1 MLEPEAQAGTT
12 RGGLVRK
19 PAKTAALL
27 VGLGVGAAAGPSLGP
42 AAAWSGIAIAALG
55 VALFLLGTRE
65 SDLVGDGGIDDEEE
79 AEMPDDGAATAV
91 ERRPRIRQRSTFAH
105 LGPHVEQILRL
116 AEEQASTIVKDARR
130 ESERLVAAA
139 RREADAHL
147 NLAREQ
153 TAGLA
158 GAHQDLS
165 SIPPTQTPPSGEDP
179 GRRH

>member
-12 RGGLVRK
+12 RGGIVRK

-42 AAAWSGIAIAALG
+42 AAAWSGVAIAALG
-55 VALFLLGTRE
+55 VALLLVGTRGP
-65 SDLVGDGGIDDEEE
+65 DLVRDGVIDDEEE
-79 AEMPDDGAATAV
+79 GEVPDGGAATAV
-91 ERRPRIRQRSTFAH
+91 ERRPRNRQRSTFAH

-116 AEEQASTIVKDARR
+116 AEEQASTIVEDARL

-153 TAGLA
+153 TAGFT

-165 SIPPTQTPPSGEDP
+165 PIPPTQAPPSGKDP
-179 GRRH
+179 S

>member
-1 MLEPEAQAGTT
+1 M
-12 RGGLVRK
+12 RK

-42 AAAWSGIAIAALG
+42 AAAWSGIAIGALG
-55 VALFLLGTRE
+55 VALFLVGTRE
-65 SDLVGDGGIDDEEE
+65 SDLVGDVGIDDEE
-79 AEMPDDGAATAV
+79 AEVPYDGAATAV

-116 AEEQASTIVKDARR
+116 AEEQASTIVEDARL

-139 RREADAHL
+139 RREADAHP

-153 TAGLA
+153 TAGLT

>member
-1 MLEPEAQAGTT
+1 M
-12 RGGLVRK
+12 RK

-42 AAAWSGIAIAALG
+42 AAAWSGIAIGALG
-55 VALFLLGTRE
+55 VALFLVGTRE
-65 SDLVGDGGIDDEEE
+65 PDLVGDVGIDDEK

-91 ERRPRIRQRSTFAH
+91 ERRPRNRQRSTFAH
-105 LGPHVEQILRL
+105 LGPHMEQILRL
-116 AEEQASTIVKDARR
+116 AEEQASTIVEDARL

-147 NLAREQ
+147 NLAREH
-153 TAGLA
+153 TAGFT

-165 SIPPTQTPPSGEDP
+165 PLPPTQTPRSGEDP
-179 GRRH
+179 G

>member
-1 MLEPEAQAGTT
+1 M
-12 RGGLVRK
+12 RK

-27 VGLGVGAAAGPSLGP
+27 VGLGVGAAAGPPLGP
-42 AAAWSGIAIAALG
+42 AAAWSGIAIGALG
-55 VALFLLGTRE
+55 VALFLVGTRE
-65 SDLVGDGGIDDEEE
+65 PDLVGDVGIDDEEE

-91 ERRPRIRQRSTFAH
+91 ERRPRNRQRSTFAH

-116 AEEQASTIVKDARR
+116 AEEQASTIVETARL

-147 NLAREQ
+147 AREQ
-153 TAGLA
+153 TAGFT

-165 SIPPTQTPPSGEDP
+165 PLPPTQTPPSGEDP

>member
-1 MLEPEAQAGTT
+1 M
-12 RGGLVRK
+12 RK

-27 VGLGVGAAAGPSLGP
+27 VGLGAGAAVGPSLGP
-42 AAAWSGIAIAALG
+42 VAVWSGVTIAALG
-55 VALFLLGTRE
+55 VALFLVGTRRP
-65 SDLVGDGGIDDEEE
+65 DLVRDGDI
-79 AEMPDDGAATAV
+79 DDGAATAV

-116 AEEQASTIVKDARR
+116 AEEQASTIVDDARL

-147 NLAREQ
+147 NRGREQ
-153 TAGLA
+153 TAGFT

-165 SIPPTQTPPSGEDP
+165 PIPPTQAPPSDEEP
-179 GRRH
+179 S